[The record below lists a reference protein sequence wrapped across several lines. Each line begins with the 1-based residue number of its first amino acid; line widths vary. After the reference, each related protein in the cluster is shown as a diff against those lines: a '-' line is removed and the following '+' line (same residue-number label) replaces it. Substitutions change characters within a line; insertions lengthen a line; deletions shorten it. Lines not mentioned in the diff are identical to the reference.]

1 MNNPDDYKQIAKDI
15 ATFSVLGSI
24 AMIGRIL
31 ASREKN
37 TVGYNVRRTLAG
49 GIVATFV
56 GFAVQDYIQS
66 QTMIYAA
73 VGITGSAAP
82 EIIDS
87 IVFRM
92 KDWLL
97 KTRIR

>member
-1 MNNPDDYKQIAKDI
+1 MNSPEEYKQIAKDI
-15 ATFSVLGSI
+15 ATFSVLGAV

-31 ASREKN
+31 ASREKH
-37 TVGYNVRRTLAG
+37 TLGYNLRRTIAG

-56 GFAVQDYIQS
+56 GFGVQDYIQS

-87 IVFRM
+87 IIFRL
-92 KDWLL
+92 KDWLQ
-97 KTRIR
+97 KTKLP